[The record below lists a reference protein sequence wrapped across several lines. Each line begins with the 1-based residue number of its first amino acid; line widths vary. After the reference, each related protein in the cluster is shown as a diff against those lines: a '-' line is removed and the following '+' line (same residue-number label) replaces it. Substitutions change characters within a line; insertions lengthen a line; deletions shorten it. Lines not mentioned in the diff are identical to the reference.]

1 MPHPGNSTQTG
12 KQRNPIV
19 QQSEVYSSTL
29 RLLNLEKKK
38 KKKKKKKRTKIRP
51 NNHKPNPATSRSS
64 VVIFFSDIVL
74 VF

>member
-38 KKKKKKKRTKIRP
+38 KKKKKKRTKIRP